1 MGNIP
6 ISSILRVLLL
16 VNISILLS
24 ACQSANIISN
34 IQNNVSNIT
43 NNIGNNVESDTDTD
57 TDPQLGK
64 IAISRFSAVTRKI
77 TNLYEKSSL
86 KDYIGDLDKEN
97 LARAIQK
104 AADTGQPQVF
114 TNHES
119 GVKGKAEVI
128 QSTTLSTQ
136 EAGEQDGVR
145 ECKTIRQTIILKDK
159 REVIESV
166 VLCKDLDGWS

>member
-34 IQNNVSNIT
+34 IRNNVSNIT
-43 NNIGNNVESDTDTD
+43 NNVESDTD

-64 IAISRFSAVTRKI
+64 IAISQFSAVTKKI
-77 TNLYEKSSL
+77 TNLYEKNSL
-86 KDYIGDLDKEN
+86 KDYIGNQDKKN
-97 LARAIQK
+97 LVRIIQK

-114 TNHES
+114 TNQES
-119 GVKGKAEVI
+119 GVKGIAEVI
-128 QSTTLSTQ
+128 QSRELSTQ
-136 EAGEQDGVR
+136 EAGKKDGVR

-166 VLCKDLDGWS
+166 VLCKDLDEWS

>member
-6 ISSILRVLLL
+6 ISSIFRVLLL

-24 ACQSANIISN
+24 ACQSANIISD

-57 TDPQLGK
+57 PQLGK
-64 IAISRFSAVTRKI
+64 IAISQFSAVTRKI

-145 ECKTIRQTIILKDK
+145 ECKTIRQTIILKDE

>member
-6 ISSILRVLLL
+6 ISSILRILLL

-34 IQNNVSNIT
+34 IRNNVSNIT
-43 NNIGNNVESDTDTD
+43 NNIENNAESDTD

-136 EAGEQDGVR
+136 ETGKQDGVR
-145 ECKTIRQTIILKDK
+145 ECKTIRQTIILKDE

>member
-1 MGNIP
+1 MGNKS
-6 ISSILRVLLL
+6 ISSILKMLLL
-16 VNISILLS
+16 INIFILLS
-24 ACQSANIISN
+24 ACQTADIISN
-34 IQNNVSNIT
+34 IS
-43 NNIGNNVESDTDTD
+43 NVESDTDTD

-64 IAISRFSAVTRKI
+64 IAISQFSAVTRKI

-145 ECKTIRQTIILKDK
+145 ECKTIRQTIILKDE